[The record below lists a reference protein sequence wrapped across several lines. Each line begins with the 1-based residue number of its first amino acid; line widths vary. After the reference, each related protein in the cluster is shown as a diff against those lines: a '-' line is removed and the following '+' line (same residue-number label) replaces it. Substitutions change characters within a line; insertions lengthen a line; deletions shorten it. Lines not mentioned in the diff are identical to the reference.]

1 MKVQNIFFFIIL
13 RTGHRRFR
21 LAPECAGWGV
31 NTKAAD
37 GEQTQ
42 TEGGGSGGLLST
54 VTIEPR

>member
-1 MKVQNIFFFIIL
+1 MY
-13 RTGHRRFR
+13 R
-21 LAPECAGWGV
+21 LDLELLCSSASPWCRMGV